1 MGSVKINIIKINII
15 KIREKGI
22 RVKNIFF
29 NIFFAKR
36 IGMRQKKID
45 DTNTNVNA
53 QNIYNRNRDYFVR
66 YQSHIDH
73 LWSCWDNV
81 MK

>member
-1 MGSVKINIIKINII
+1 MGSVKFNII

-29 NIFFAKR
+29 NIFFVKR
-36 IGMRQKKID
+36 IGMSQKKID
-45 DTNTNVNA
+45 DTNINVNA
-53 QNIYNRNRDYFVR
+53 QKIYDNRRDYFVR